1 MKKIMKKKEKK
12 VGEERRTRKKRKR
25 KKKKSTTLFMSLY
38 IFFHHLPSRT
48 LPPNLFHSD
57 IARGSNISLTP
68 TVDFTAVESLQHPQ
82 LLRKKN
88 PV

>member
-1 MKKIMKKKEKK
+1 MHEEKNEEEGEEGGGGQEDKEK
-12 VGEERRTRKKRKR
+12 

-48 LPPNLFHSD
+48 LPPSLFHSD
-57 IARGSNISLTP
+57 IAHGSNVSLTP
-68 TVDFTAVESLQHPQ
+68 TVDFTVVESLQHPQ